1 MKTLRI
7 TLLFALALAACGEE
21 SKPPAKPA
29 AESKGIAP
37 AAAPVDTRTPTEKS
51 AEAGDAK
58 AQVALGDAYAT
69 GTGYDK
75 SAEKAVSWYEKAA
88 AQGEPDAMRALSRLY
103 SGGELL
109 DKDPVK
115 AFEWLRRAAEK
126 GGGPDDELMV
136 GVMLRNGM
144 GVEKD
149 GEKAAEWFR
158 KAAAH
163 GNIEAQ
169 YYLGVMH
176 GQGDG
181 LPKDVALA
189 VEWHQKAA
197 MQGHRSS
204 QFSLSWYYGEG
215 EGVAKDEV
223 LAYVWANLAA
233 ATGSD
238 AAVKRR
244 DALEVVLS
252 PEQKNE
258 AQRLSSNWKKGTL
271 PRRLSAEAAAKL
283 PAVEEPA
290 PKASAKGG
298 DKADKGRAAREDKA
312 MSKAPGGPNLPT
324 VKLKPPPENAPSPN
338 DLAGPKG
345 AR

>member
-1 MKTLRI
+1 MPS
-7 TLLFALALAACGEE
+7 AA
-21 SKPPAKPA
+21 SKPATEAKGA
-29 AESKGIAP
+29 AP
-37 AAAPVDTRTPTEKS
+37 AAPVDTRTPVEKS
-51 AEAGDAK
+51 AEAGD
-58 AQVALGDAYAT
+58 AT

-75 SAEKAVSWYEKAA
+75 SAEKAIAWYEKAA
-88 AQGEPDAMRALSRLY
+88 AQGEPDAMRALSRVY
-103 SGGELL
+103 SSGDLL
-109 DKDPVK
+109 EKDPVK

-144 GVEKD
+144 GAEKD

-158 KAAAH
+158 KAASH

-233 ATGSD
+233 ATGSE

-271 PRRLSAEAAAKL
+271 PRRLSAEAAARL
-283 PAVEEPA
+283 PATEEPA

-298 DKADKGRAAREDKA
+298 DRADKVEKADKGRAAREDKA
-312 MSKAPGGPNLPT
+312 ASKAPVGPSLPT
-324 VKLKPPPENAPSPN
+324 VKLKPPPEDAPSPN